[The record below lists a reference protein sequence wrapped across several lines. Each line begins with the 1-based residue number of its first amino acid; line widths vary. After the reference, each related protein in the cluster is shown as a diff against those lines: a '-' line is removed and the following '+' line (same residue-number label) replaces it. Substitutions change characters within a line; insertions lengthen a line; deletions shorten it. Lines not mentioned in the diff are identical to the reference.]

1 MVRLHFL
8 SRHVGSPWPRG
19 RPLRWDQTVIVF
31 WSMVAGAGI
40 MLVGVIFGVVIADV
54 SSKKTPKEEQ

>member
-1 MVRLHFL
+1 
-8 SRHVGSPWPRG
+8 
-19 RPLRWDQTVIVF
+19 VIVF

-54 SSKKTPKEEQ
+54 NNRNKSSKEEQ

>member
-1 MVRLHFL
+1 M
-8 SRHVGSPWPRG
+8 
-19 RPLRWDQTVIVF
+19 IVF

-54 SSKKTPKEEQ
+54 TKNKTPKEEQ